1 MAEKKRILVVDD
13 EDQLR
18 GLTAKVIMLM
28 GYETLEAC
36 DGIEALEKLRQER
49 VNGLLSDCDMPRMEG
64 PDLSLVVQKEFP
76 GVPVILSSAT
86 ASERHKEFAREK
98 GIPYV
103 EKGTSNYVA
112 ELRQTVAKTFGSPEL
127 PEQP

>member
-1 MAEKKRILVVDD
+1 MAEKKRILVADD

-18 GLTAKVIMLM
+18 GLTATVIRMM

-49 VNGLLSDCDMPRMEG
+49 VNGVLSDCDMPRMNG
-64 PDLSLVVQKEFP
+64 PDLSLVVQEEFKGIP
-76 GVPVILSSAT
+76 IILSSAT
-86 ASERHKEFAREK
+86 ASERHQEFAREK
-98 GIPYV
+98 GIPYL
-103 EKGTSNYVA
+103 EKGTYNYVA
-112 ELRQTVAKTFGSPEL
+112 ELKKIVKETFGQPEL